1 MSKEETTQIALYQ
14 DLVAIAWTN
23 VWKRKLRNGLTILG
37 IVIAITT
44 IFSLISIGN
53 GLDQG
58 IRKEFEEIGTNRI
71 YVTSSGSS
79 ITSLQGGLTEED
91 VKTLESMREFLWV
104 TPYLQERV
112 TVEYA
117 NKKKVLTVWA
127 TTTEELESRWAD
139 INFEIE
145 AGRVFVSGEKY
156 STILGY
162 KTAHEIF
169 DRDIHI
175 NENVAINGKRF
186 KVVGIFEQIG
196 NPEDDSVVELP
207 LDTAQEMFSKG
218 DQVSII
224 ELVVKEGV
232 DLNDAAKKATRT
244 LERKRGNDLFEI
256 VTPDQLL
263 QQFSTILKI
272 INVILG
278 AIAGISLIV
287 GGIGIMNSTYTSVLE
302 RKKDIGIMKAI
313 GAKNKYILFLFLAE
327 AGFLG
332 FVGGVIGIALGFGI
346 AKMTQWGAAA
356 AGFSMLAVNFNWKI
370 MLFSIIFAVMFGIAA
385 GALPARE
392 AMKKQVVD
400 VLRK

>member
-1 MSKEETTQIALYQ
+1 M
-14 DLVAIAWTN
+14 
-23 VWKRKLRNGLTILG
+23 
-37 IVIAITT
+37 
-44 IFSLISIGN
+44 
-53 GLDQG
+53 
-58 IRKEFEEIGTNRI
+58 
-71 YVTSSGSS
+71 
-79 ITSLQGGLTEED
+79 SLQGGLIEED
-91 VKTLESMREFLWV
+91 VKTLEWMNEFLWV
-104 TPYLQERV
+104 TPYLQEKV

-127 TTTEELESRWAD
+127 TTTEQLEERWAD

-156 STILGY
+156 SAILGY

-175 NENVAINGKRF
+175 NENIIINGKRF

-207 LDTAQEMFSKG
+207 LDTAQEMFGKG

-232 DLNDAAKKATRT
+232 DLNEAAKKATRE
-244 LERKRGNDLFEI
+244 LERKRGNNLFEI

-332 FVGGVIGIALGFGI
+332 FVGGVIGIALGFMI

-370 MLFSIIFAVMFGIAA
+370 MLFSMIFAVIFGIAA

>member
-1 MSKEETTQIALYQ
+1 MRKEETTLALYE
-14 DLVAIAWTN
+14 DLIVIAWTN
-23 VWKRKLRNGLTILG
+23 VWKRRLRNGLTVLG

-53 GLDQG
+53 GLDTG

-91 VKTLESMREFLWV
+91 VKTLEGMSEFLWV
-104 TPYLQERV
+104 TPYLQEKV

-127 TTTEELESRWAD
+127 TTTEQLEERWDD

-145 AGRVFVSGEKY
+145 SGRVFVSGEKY

-169 DRDIHI
+169 DRDIHL
-175 NENVAINGKRF
+175 NENVAINDKRF

-207 LDTAQEMFSKG
+207 LDTAQEMFGKG

-232 DLNDAAKKATRT
+232 DLDEAAAKATKT

-313 GAKNKYILFLFLAE
+313 GAKNKYILFLFLTE

-332 FVGGVIGIALGFGI
+332 FVGGIIGIALGFMI
-346 AKMTQWGAAA
+346 AKMTQLGAAA
-356 AGFSMLAVNFNWKI
+356 AGFQMLAVEFNWKI
-370 MLFSIIFAVMFGIAA
+370 MLFSLLFAILFGIAA

>member
-1 MSKEETTQIALYQ
+1 MRKEETTLALYE
-14 DLVAIAWTN
+14 DLIVIAWTN
-23 VWKRKLRNGLTILG
+23 VWKRRLRNGLTVLG

-53 GLDQG
+53 GLDTG
-58 IRKEFEEIGTNRI
+58 IKKEFEQIGTNRV

-91 VKTLESMREFLWV
+91 VKTLEGMSEFLWV
-104 TPYLQERV
+104 TPYLQEKV

-127 TTTEELESRWAD
+127 TTTEQLEERWDD

-145 AGRVFVSGEKY
+145 SGRVFVSGEKY

-169 DRDIHI
+169 DRDIHL

-207 LDTAQEMFSKG
+207 LDTAQEMFGKG

-232 DLNDAAKKATRT
+232 DLDEAAAKATKT

-327 AGFLG
+327 AGLIFKL
-332 FVGGVIGIALGFGI
+332 IAPLLVVFD
-346 AKMTQWGAAA
+346 
-356 AGFSMLAVNFNWKI
+356 LARA
-370 MLFSIIFAVMFGIAA
+370 LFTE
-385 GALPARE
+385 LTP
-392 AMKKQVVD
+392 
-400 VLRK
+400 